1 MQECTYATT
10 TCTGSAVNHF
20 FVFIWWAIL
29 INQIKIL
36 LTLHLT
42 QHVCCFSDDWGTQ
55 DSRFCLDDSF
65 GFSRAEVVRR
75 HQARIMPRADSAW
88 GAAPAGW
95 GGRVGAPKGAGSPK
109 RLALALCFLQA
120 QSRETKEGGKT
131 ALLRPHLNAVS
142 LKAFFHSSEGTGP
155 NHGSSPHNLVL
166 GWAVNSLCLEKS
178 VSKVSVC
185 WTYTVMVM
193 WSCSRII

>member
-1 MQECTYATT
+1 M
-10 TCTGSAVNHF
+10 
-20 FVFIWWAIL
+20 
-29 INQIKIL
+29 
-36 LTLHLT
+36 
-42 QHVCCFSDDWGTQ
+42 
-55 DSRFCLDDSF
+55 DDSF

-95 GGRVGAPKGAGSPK
+95 GGKVGAPKGAGSPK

-120 QSRETKEGGKT
+120 QIRETKEGGKT

-142 LKAFFHSSEGTGP
+142 LKELFHSSEGTGP

-166 GWAVNSLCLEKS
+166 G
-178 VSKVSVC
+178 
-185 WTYTVMVM
+185 
-193 WSCSRII
+193 